1 MRENQKNE
9 TSVLTGNSLEKFFT
23 EDSPENNAQQEPK
36 EETGSSL
43 ENMFDAQGQVVK
55 TTKEAQ
61 KETPSQEEVVAPQKN
76 SYYYDNVI
84 SDFLEDGEWEDMVI
98 ETEVDGEVVETPLSE
113 LKNVDKETF
122 QEIKKHFKQLKDEEF
137 KENYISVEGLD
148 ETTKRMVELK
158 KKGGDISSLIQAE
171 VQHVHPLKGIDLED
185 ERVQEAIVRQK
196 LSASG
201 QLSQATI
208 ENEIKTLKANLELDK
223 KSNEIVQE
231 INTNFNRFVETE
243 AKRQEEELEAQ
254 RQQQKEFRKTL
265 SETIKNFN
273 IQEEKVV
280 KALLDASTKYDSNGL
295 SDVDKAFF
303 EAKQNPELFTKI
315 AFLLT
320 NEELFDKHMGIKIKN
335 KATLGEVK
343 KILNLRKKS
352 STEQP
357 KVEKKKSGLESF
369 FNDNQQ

>member
-1 MRENQKNE
+1 MKENQKNE
-9 TSVLTGNSLEKFFT
+9 TSVLTGNSLEAFFT
-23 EDSPENNAQQEPK
+23 EESPEKNSEQVST
-36 EETGSSL
+36 EETAGL
-43 ENMFDAQGQVVK
+43 DDIFNVKKQTENPPEKPPV
-55 TTKEAQ
+55 
-61 KETPSQEEVVAPQKN
+61 QEETITPQSN

-84 SDFLEDGEWEDMVI
+84 SDFLEEGEWEDMVI

-137 KENYISVEGLD
+137 KEKYISVEGLD

-171 VQHVHPLKGIDLED
+171 AQHVHPLKGVDLED

-223 KSNEIVQE
+223 KSNEIVEE
-231 INTNFNRFVETE
+231 INTNFNRFVEAE
-243 AKRQEEELEAQ
+243 AKRQESEIEAQ
-254 RQQQKEFRKTL
+254 KQQQKEFRKTL
-265 SETIKNFN
+265 SETIKNLD
-273 IQEEKVV
+273 IKEEKVV
-280 KALLDASTKYDSNGL
+280 KSLLDASTKYDSNGL

-320 NEELFDKHMGIKIKN
+320 NEELFDKHMGVKIKN

-352 STEQP
+352 STEQTQI
-357 KVEKKKSGLESF
+357 KKKEKGLESF
-369 FNDNQQ
+369 FNDN